1 VDGAGGGHLAA
12 SPYSTG
18 GGGTVLEH
26 RYGATLLS
34 CLLSGNPAPELGDDA
49 TLESVTF
56 QASGFSPVDDLV
68 VAGRSPDGGER
79 RVSIGVRRAPALVR
93 SDIASAELLTSYVRV
108 VAEHW
113 PAVLAGRWR
122 LALAVASPNPAVQ
135 QLRELTVIAR
145 AVGDEATF
153 RAEVAR
159 PGRTND
165 DVRSR
170 LVHIDALVTT
180 AAGRTHVDGVEV
192 SELTWRLLL
201 ALYTRELRLEG
212 GDETD
217 RTFAVGQLRAVVVD
231 DVVTPPHLL
240 FPRLAELVA
249 RYAPS
254 GAHVTESVLRRDLS
268 GTPLRTTTTHR
279 SAYLQFVRDAA
290 PAVLVGREGELAEF
304 ERFCLDDGPG
314 YRWLRAGPWAG
325 KSALMR
331 WFVLHPPAGVA
342 VVSFFVTAQHPGQHD
357 RVGFVDVLL
366 QQLGELLREPPPPL
380 TQATREVYLTEWLHR
395 AAAEL
400 RRRDLRLVLAVDGL
414 DEDRGVTPG
423 PDSHSIAA
431 LLPRHL
437 PENLKVIVTGR
448 PNPELPFDVPDDH
461 PLRKPEVARQLEPS
475 PEAQIVRAAME
486 RELRHL
492 LQGTSQERNLL
503 GILAA
508 AGGGLTGADLAM
520 LIGLDPLDI
529 DKLLKTVTGR
539 TFVASSGPW
548 RAGERYYTL
557 GHEELQ
563 QEAVRVIGP
572 TRLLAYRE
580 RIHAWADRFRNAGW
594 PGDTPGYL
602 LGSYVQLLINTD
614 SADLDRLIT
623 FATDRGRHDRM
634 LDVSGGDNAALTEMA
649 AAAALLRRPAHPDL
663 RALLRLAVHRD
674 RLLRRNERMPEELPA
689 VWAALGNRNR
699 AEAVARAIHRSD
711 GGADKALILLAE
723 EIARN
728 GDYDK
733 ARQLAEEIHLYRRAD
748 AFCCLAR
755 LAHTG
760 GDDEQLERLLAAAE
774 TAAAAVTTD
783 VEVRSF
789 AFGHVAVMH
798 ATVGDLSGA
807 LDALDEIN
815 VLDHRFGE
823 VLIRVAKLAAAMDEE
838 SVVRAIVDYWRP
850 DNFQDPPQW
859 LIAQSVALAELV
871 GDVERAEAE
880 SALITSV
887 VSRCAALAF
896 RARPAEAQI
905 AAHYARSAG
914 DIVLSAPDEDRVIA
928 QLHVVCAWIAA
939 RNLQASVQALREMTV
954 REDHHFPDRSALERA
969 LEAVTEQA
977 LANGEVELA
986 VSLAVVAAER
996 GLARANADMILIHA
1010 LVQNGEVS
1018 RAESIA
1024 RAGTD
1029 LAANANALAVVA
1041 YARARAGDHE
1051 RAAEIAIEVEQSVR
1065 AAAGL
1070 DSPVALAE
1078 LALVLLKA
1086 GSHEHVGWLVAQ
1098 IHGGI
1103 MSDAHYDDRDLVTM
1117 RLVGELVRWE
1127 RLAEAEAL
1135 TNALDPGGDLLIAEM
1150 YTYHRRNAGRR
1161 GQVTAEPADSEP
1173 VEVRIDVSV
1182 QRRSDQEIRDL
1193 FEAANRRERP
1203 YYTAALA
1210 EAGRV
1215 ELAESL
1221 ALGLDDLNE
1230 RTWAL
1235 APIVRPACERGDVEL
1250 AERVGLAIP
1259 QDHERAKALATIAGQ
1274 VPDDKERADRA
1285 EAEARGVR
1293 FAEERSEALAAFAA
1307 AMFAVG
1313 DVDRA
1318 LSVARSIDLP
1328 PERAKA
1334 LLTIADQLSPPAP
1347 RRLIAEALSFAA
1359 WDVVLPW
1366 LVVHEPAALDVV
1378 VEELRVT
1385 GDA

>member
-1 VDGAGGGHLAA
+1 M
-12 SPYSTG
+12 
-18 GGGTVLEH
+18 LEH

-56 QASGFSPVDDLV
+56 QASGISPVDDLV

-93 SDIASAELLTSYVRV
+93 SDHASAELLTSYVRI

-113 PAVLAGRWR
+113 PAVRAGRWR
-122 LALAVASPNPAVQ
+122 LALAVASPNPAVH

-145 AVGDEATF
+145 AVGDEAAF

-165 DVRSR
+165 DVRGR
-170 LVHIDALVTT
+170 LVHIDALVTK
-180 AAGRTHVDGVEV
+180 AAGRIHVDGVELG
-192 SELTWRLLL
+192 ELTWRLLL

-217 RTFAVGQLRAVVVD
+217 RTVAVGQLRAVVVD

-240 FPRLAELVA
+240 FPRLAELAA

-268 GTPLRTTTTHR
+268 GTPLRTTTAHR

-290 PAVLVGREGELAEF
+290 PAVLVGRERELAEL
-304 ERFCLDDGPG
+304 EQFCLDDGPG

-357 RVGFVDVLL
+357 RAGFVDVLL
-366 QQLGELLREPPPPL
+366 QQMGELLGGPPPPL
-380 TQATREVYLTEWLHR
+380 TQATREVYLIEWLHR

-400 RRRDLRLVLAVDGL
+400 RGRDLRLVLAVDGL

-461 PLRKPEVARQLEPS
+461 PLRKPEAARQLEPS
-475 PEAQIVRAAME
+475 PEAQIVRAEME

-492 LQGTSQERNLL
+492 LHGTSQERDLL
-503 GILAA
+503 GVLAA

-520 LIGLDPLDI
+520 LNGLDPLDI
-529 DKLLKTVTGR
+529 DKLLKAVSGR

-548 RAGERYYTL
+548 RADERYYAL

-563 QEAVRVIGP
+563 QEAVRVMGR

-602 LGSYVQLLINTD
+602 LGSYVQLLIDT
-614 SADLDRLIT
+614 ADLDRLIM
-623 FATDRGRHDRM
+623 FATDGGRHDRM

-674 RLLRRNERMPEELPA
+674 RLLRRNERMPEEVPA

-699 AEAVARAIHRSD
+699 AEALARAILRSD
-711 GGADKALILLAE
+711 GGADEALILLAE

-733 ARQLAEEIHLYRRAD
+733 ARQLAEEIHLYRRAG
-748 AFCCLAR
+748 AFCRLAM

-760 GDDEQLERLLAAAE
+760 GGDEQLKGLLAAAE

-783 VEVRSF
+783 VEIRSS
-789 AFGHVAVMH
+789 AFGQVAVVR
-798 ATVGDLSGA
+798 ATVGDLAGA
-807 LDALDEIN
+807 LDAIDKIE
-815 VLDHRFGE
+815 VLDRRFGE

-838 SVVRAIVDYWRP
+838 PIVRAIVDYWRP
-850 DNFQDPPQW
+850 DSFQDPPQW
-859 LIAQSVALAELV
+859 LIAQSVTLAELV
-871 GDVERAEAE
+871 GDLERAEAE

-896 RARPAEAQI
+896 RARAAEAQI
-905 AAHYARSAG
+905 AADYARSAG
-914 DIVLSAPDEDRVIA
+914 DIALSAPDEDRVTA
-928 QLHVVCAWIAA
+928 QLHVVRAWIAA
-939 RNLQASVQALREMTV
+939 RDLQASVQALHAMTV

-969 LEAVTEQA
+969 LEAVAEQA

-986 VSLAVVAAER
+986 AGLAVVAAER

-1010 LVQNGEVS
+1010 LVDNGELS

-1051 RAAEIAIEVEQSVR
+1051 RAAEIAIEIERSVR
-1065 AAAGL
+1065 AAARL
-1070 DSPVALAE
+1070 DSPVALTE
-1078 LALVLLKA
+1078 LALVLLKT
-1086 GSHEHVGWLVAQ
+1086 GSHDHVGWLVAQ
-1098 IHGGI
+1098 IHCGI

-1127 RLAEAEAL
+1127 RFAEAEAL
-1135 TNALDPGGDLLIAEM
+1135 ANALDPGGDSLITEM

-1161 GQVTAEPADSEP
+1161 GQVTAEPADAEP
-1173 VEVRIDVSV
+1173 VEVRIGVSV
-1182 QRRSDQEIRDL
+1182 QGSSDQEIRDL
-1193 FEAANRRERP
+1193 FEAADRRERP
-1203 YYTAALA
+1203 DYTAALA

-1250 AERVGLAIP
+1250 AERVSLAIP

-1334 LLTIADQLSPPAP
+1334 LLAIADQLSPPAR

-1366 LVVHEPAALDVV
+1366 LVAHEPATLDVV
-1378 VEELRVT
+1378 VEELGVT